1 MSVIVKNQHANQY
14 LAYVKGS
21 PEKIA
26 SLCNQSS
33 LPADYLQTLE
43 IYTQKG
49 YRVIA
54 LARKQ
59 LGNFTFMQIQK
70 IKRDRIE
77 RDLHFLGFLIMENKL
92 KPATQQTIATLNSS
106 KIRTIMATGDNTLT
120 AISVGRE
127 CNILDKNQEV
137 FFGDVVE
144 RRLVWKSSKVL
155 DERVD
160 TLQAND
166 NDDHEIE
173 VADFT
178 KNVPWDGIGGKDF
191 GVALN
196 GSTLA
201 FLNKNKK
208 TYAAVLHKVLFKA

>member
-1 MSVIVKNQHANQY
+1 
-14 LAYVKGS
+14 
-21 PEKIA
+21 
-26 SLCNQSS
+26 
-33 LPADYLQTLE
+33 
-43 IYTQKG
+43 
-49 YRVIA
+49 
-54 LARKQ
+54 
-59 LGNFTFMQIQK
+59 
-70 IKRDRIE
+70 
-77 RDLHFLGFLIMENKL
+77 MENKL
-92 KPATQQTIATLNSS
+92 KPVTQQTIATLNCC

-155 DERVD
+155 NDERVD
-160 TLQAND
+160 TLEAND
-166 NDDHEIE
+166 KEDKEIE
-173 VADFT
+173 VDDFT
-178 KNVPWDGIGGKDF
+178 KNVPWDGIGGQDF